1 MAKPT
6 HLGAERSHAD
16 PSFLPSLKEGVS
28 VGAVSPHHETNLFF
42 FFSFTLKMILV
53 FFFFFPPFLPE
64 TDYELLIK

>member
-28 VGAVSPHHETNLFF
+28 VGAVSPHHELNI
-42 FFSFTLKMILV
+42 S
-53 FFFFFPPFLPE
+53 FFFFFHFEDDPGLFFPPLPSR
-64 TDYELLIK
+64 D